1 MSQPIN
7 INTATLD
14 ELKTITGISDK
25 RANKI
30 IKRRQDKGS
39 PLTLEDL
46 KLMTDIPSTIW
57 DPLIE
62 AGTITLEP
70 PEISQPTEANPMEQ
84 GQTQKLSKLI
94 ETLQKDVKD
103 LKTEKAEMQSDFDHK
118 MIEMNADFVVR
129 MKNREHEFEHQQS
142 LFAQKY
148 KQEMESLIKESQE
161 REEKLQQIIKNQEA
175 EMKQLK
181 TPGTVNVDDK
191 AALEKVIE
199 NIVSN
204 KEKEESKTTSTSTLG
219 NILGKSNL
227 QTKPYMSKGNKWSN
241 DGPLPPKMGTYDGHG
256 DWRPYFVQFNHIAN
270 RYKWTTQDRLD
281 KLIECLRDRALNFF
295 TSKPKSI
302 QEDYSA
308 ICKKM
313 DERFGRKDLPQVIR
327 RQLQDLRQQPDES
340 LNEYAERAQD
350 LATDGYPGTPDAFI
364 QIVATDAFLKGC
376 SDKQAALT
384 TMDKDPDTLDK
395 ALQYVKSA
403 VTNQR
408 VILGAKKADVK
419 RVTFQDTDMDTY
431 NTDEDSTPLV
441 TTVRAMYKKNTN
453 ETDVSRFEDR
463 LKKTEDDLQETK
475 SNVKQI
481 LEILKGANQASK
493 WRSQQRS
500 PSPRRSPIRTGR
512 CYNCGEEGHYS
523 TECSRP
529 RVRSPQRLSSR
540 SRSPSPNYDR
550 NSLNFKGQK
559 A

>member
-1 MSQPIN
+1 
-7 INTATLD
+7 
-14 ELKTITGISDK
+14 
-25 RANKI
+25 
-30 IKRRQDKGS
+30 
-39 PLTLEDL
+39 
-46 KLMTDIPSTIW
+46 
-57 DPLIE
+57 
-62 AGTITLEP
+62 
-70 PEISQPTEANPMEQ
+70 
-84 GQTQKLSKLI
+84 
-94 ETLQKDVKD
+94 
-103 LKTEKAEMQSDFDHK
+103 
-118 MIEMNADFVVR
+118 
-129 MKNREHEFEHQQS
+129 
-142 LFAQKY
+142 
-148 KQEMESLIKESQE
+148 
-161 REEKLQQIIKNQEA
+161 
-175 EMKQLK
+175 
-181 TPGTVNVDDK
+181 
-191 AALEKVIE
+191 
-199 NIVSN
+199 
-204 KEKEESKTTSTSTLG
+204 
-219 NILGKSNL
+219 
-227 QTKPYMSKGNKWSN
+227 
-241 DGPLPPKMGTYDGHG
+241 
-256 DWRPYFVQFNHIAN
+256 
-270 RYKWTTQDRLD
+270 
-281 KLIECLRDRALNFF
+281 
-295 TSKPKSI
+295 
-302 QEDYSA
+302 
-308 ICKKM
+308 M

-327 RQLQDLRQQPDES
+327 RQLQDLRQKPDES
-340 LNEYAERAQD
+340 LDEYAERAQD

-431 NTDEDSTPLV
+431 NTDEDSTPII

-453 ETDVSRFEDR
+453 ETDVSRFEER

-481 LEILKGANQASK
+481 LEILKGANQESK

-523 TECSRP
+523 AECSRP
-529 RVRSPQRLSSR
+529 RVRSPQRLSPR